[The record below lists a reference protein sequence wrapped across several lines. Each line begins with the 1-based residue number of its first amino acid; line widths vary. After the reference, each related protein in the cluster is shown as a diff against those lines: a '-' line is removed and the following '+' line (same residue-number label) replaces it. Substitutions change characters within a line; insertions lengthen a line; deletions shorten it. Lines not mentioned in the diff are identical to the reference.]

1 MDYICQHCGSDLDSG
16 DIFEYFLLKYDDPV
30 KALETAK
37 LYGWSETKR
46 KHFNRAT
53 IVQSETEAQYT
64 ICPDC
69 FKKDPYKDNSF

>member
-37 LYGWSETKR
+37 LYGWLENKKKR
-46 KHFNRAT
+46 FNRAT
-53 IVQSETEAQYT
+53 IVQFETGEQYT

-69 FKKDPYKDNSF
+69 FKTDPYKN

>member
-1 MDYICQHCGSDLDSG
+1 MDYICQHCGSNLDSG